1 VLLDLGNHLWWF
13 GLGFLLNLFRDN
25 WRWDNQ
31 WGDVDLGSDL
41 RVVDDE
47 LDFSVTGESDA
58 VGHLEVTVIFDAD
71 KFVVSIIVADGEWSF
86 LINAFLVGHLAS
98 GVEDFLDSLEWE
110 DAFDGRLVLACEG
123 ELDVKL
129 VEFLGVHLYFGS
141 S

>member
-1 VLLDLGNHLWWF
+1 MLLDLGNHLWWF

-71 KFVVSIIVADGEWSF
+71 KFVVSIVVTDCEWGFLIDSF
-86 LINAFLVGHLAS
+86 LGSHLAGDFKDFLN
-98 GVEDFLDSLEWE
+98 GVEGL
-110 DAFDGRLVLACEG
+110 DAFDGRLVVTSEG
-123 ELDVKL
+123 ELNV
-129 VEFLGVHLYFGS
+129 
-141 S
+141 

>member
-1 VLLDLGNHLWWF
+1 MDVRLRSGLLG
-13 GLGFLLNLFRDN
+13 
-25 WRWDNQ
+25 
-31 WGDVDLGSDL
+31 
-41 RVVDDE
+41 VVDDE
-47 LDFSVTGESDA
+47 LDFFVTGECDD